1 MAGET
6 DPNRARRSVI
16 AGGAILMVASVLAA
30 FAASELFY
38 RLRSARVWGDR
49 ETVFVP
55 FVPLTAL
62 TILVAA
68 IIWAR
73 LLRPSPIESLFTL
86 LAIEVVALAIV
97 AVLVGELSLI
107 TCLLW
112 FVANVTFA
120 PSWVLGLRIGGAGLH
135 Q

>member
-1 MAGET
+1 MARET

-16 AGGAILMVASVLAA
+16 AGGALLMVASAVAA

-38 RLRSARVWGDR
+38 RLRPARVWGERD
-49 ETVFVP
+49 TVLVP

-73 LLRPSPIESLFTL
+73 LLRPSPIESLFSL
-86 LAIEVVALAIV
+86 LAIEAGALAMV

-107 TCLLW
+107 TCLFWL
-112 FVANVTFA
+112 VANVMFA